1 MRTRWLREWQWFLAW
16 FGLAALTGCGVV
28 SGPSLGALAGAFA
41 AALVLASCSSP
52 SGKATPDAVADIAPD
67 SDATVD
73 IATDSADDAALDVAA
88 DTAADTSTDTATDT
102 TTETTA
108 DVPTD
113 TAADTTAPCPG
124 DRDCDGHLDAADN
137 CPWVA
142 NADQAD
148 KDQDQVGDA
157 CDACDAPNYLT
168 PCGDPCCYDAD
179 GDGVNGGGTM
189 PPGGPDNCPFVAN
202 PLQEDKDKD
211 GIGDACDQDAA
222 LWLGVPGPR
231 ARVALRLWRA
241 GVLTDHVVAI
251 LRQGA

>member
-1 MRTRWLREWQWFLAW
+1 MRSLGSSVRRRTWVLLA
-16 FGLAALTGCGVV
+16 LAVLTGCSVVGGGSVGALTG
-28 SGPSLGALAGAFA
+28 LAFTLLAL
-41 AALVLASCSSP
+41 LSCSTP
-52 SGKATPDAVADIAPD
+52 AKAPTADASADIAAETSPD
-67 SDATVD
+67 TDVEVATDTPVPDTAPDTAVDAT
-73 IATDSADDAALDVAA
+73 A
-88 DTAADTSTDTATDT
+88 DTATAC
-102 TTETTA
+102 A
-108 DVPTD
+108 
-113 TAADTTAPCPG
+113 G

-211 GIGDACDQDAA
+211 GIGDACEQDAA

-241 GVLTDHVVAI
+241 GVLTDHAVAI

>member
-1 MRTRWLREWQWFLAW
+1 MRSLGSGVRRRTWVLLA
-16 FGLAALTGCGVV
+16 LAVLTGCSVVGGGSVGALTG
-28 SGPSLGALAGAFA
+28 LAFTLLAL
-41 AALVLASCSSP
+41 LSCSTP
-52 SGKATPDAVADIAPD
+52 AKAPTADASADIAAETSPD
-67 SDATVD
+67 TDVEVATDTPVPDTAPDTAIDTAVDAT
-73 IATDSADDAALDVAA
+73 A
-88 DTAADTSTDTATDT
+88 DTATAC
-102 TTETTA
+102 A
-108 DVPTD
+108 
-113 TAADTTAPCPG
+113 G

-202 PLQEDKDKD
+202 PLQEDKDED
-211 GIGDACDQDAA
+211 GIGDACEQDAA

-241 GVLTDHVVAI
+241 GVLTDHAVAI